1 MCVWCK
7 GGKGGRGC
15 VTRWLHLHMHMRTHN
30 GTKHLHAQVSFTCER
45 PSMAERRNLLNFDEE
60 TPDKSCYV
68 TWDDFVKE
76 QECLIL
82 VTLLQY
88 RPKVINKFTYCHYSR
103 KAGLTVFISDATNGV
118 RKTVLK
124 LLYVLKDFFN
134 SFFPRWISQ
143 IHILS
148 DFNLLQIY
156 ISTAV
161 YMSQQNTRNCTTEM
175 VK

>member
-1 MCVWCK
+1 MCLLRCPCVTCQVCVSACVCVSRVVFMCVWCK

-15 VTRWLHLHMHMRTHN
+15 VTRWLHLHTHMRTHN

-82 VTLLQY
+82 ATLLQY
-88 RPKVINKFTYCHYSR
+88 RPKVVNRFTFFALSLFTKSWFDGFHIWCDKWSS
-103 KAGLTVFISDATNGV
+103 KTGV
-118 RKTVLK
+118 
-124 LLYVLKDFFN
+124 
-134 SFFPRWISQ
+134 
-143 IHILS
+143 
-148 DFNLLQIY
+148 
-156 ISTAV
+156 
-161 YMSQQNTRNCTTEM
+161 
-175 VK
+175 